1 MKVSVNVEC
10 TPEEARAFLGL
21 PDLSPVHQ
29 KYVDSMLSAMDGA
42 GSVEQM
48 NKLIGAFAPMG
59 DASMR
64 MFQQMMDIVLS
75 GATGGSKGKG

>member
-10 TPEEARAFLGL
+10 TPEEARTFLGL
-21 PDLSPVHQ
+21 PDLAPVHQ

-64 MFQQMMDIVLS
+64 MFQQMMELGLS
-75 GATGGSKGKG
+75 GATGGAKGKG

>member
-64 MFQQMMDIVLS
+64 MFQQMMDIGLS
-75 GATGGSKGKG
+75 GATVGGKGKG